1 MNYIWAIMLIVGV
14 LFAAAKGELAAFSDG
29 LMASCTEAIYF
40 VLGLAGIMAVW
51 AGLMNIANKSG
62 LLDIFAKLVKPFMR
76 YLFPK
81 EKNQDTLAMMIMS
94 FTANIFGAGN
104 SATVFS
110 LKTMEML
117 DNENARSTI
126 ASNEMCMFIA
136 VNMSMVQLV
145 PITIIKIRSD
155 AGSLDPG
162 SIIIPSI
169 IAGLI
174 SMAASIAVCK
184 FFERKD
190 HV

>member
-117 DNENARSTI
+117 DNE
-126 ASNEMCMFIA
+126 
-136 VNMSMVQLV
+136 
-145 PITIIKIRSD
+145 
-155 AGSLDPG
+155 
-162 SIIIPSI
+162 
-169 IAGLI
+169 
-174 SMAASIAVCK
+174 
-184 FFERKD
+184 
-190 HV
+190 